1 MSKAPQDKQAAHI
14 TQAVKNKMTQDS
26 KVHFNIEQDLIFTTE
41 DKLRLCL
48 IEYLDSISKKGKWT
62 TPFGMLIT
70 VGLTLLTADFKEFI
84 LTKEQWQAIFIFSIF
99 LLISWLAKR
108 VYNSYNSKKTLED
121 LVVSIKKKSN
131 EMNNGADNIKQFP

>member
-1 MSKAPQDKQAAHI
+1 MSKAPQDKQVAHI

-99 LLISWLAKR
+99 FLTSWLAKR
-108 VYNSYNSKKTLED
+108 IYISYNSKKTLED

-131 EMNNGADNIKQFP
+131 EMNNGADNFK